1 MERHIKTIRPA
12 AAMLRLSAAMMAVS
26 AVACTDNLE
35 KYNGEAGIYFAMR
48 VEDSAVNTDTLYSET
63 SSLPFIVTDDDMAVF
78 NLKVKILGAVSDK
91 DRQISIE
98 VVPEETD
105 ALAEDYDPLLP
116 GYTLP
121 AGAVFGSIP
130 ITFHR
135 TASLEGQERRLTVRL
150 VENSDFALPITMWRN
165 SSDEYVNVVRH
176 TIVISDKYVQ
186 LPGYAVGY
194 FGPFS
199 EKKMKLLLEVLG
211 LEISDFNEEM
221 PYTQAKAY
229 GQKFDRYLKEQKA
242 AGNTVYEEDGVTE
255 MTAGEYIY

>member
-26 AVACTDNLE
+26 AVACTDSLE

-48 VEDSAVNTDTLYSET
+48 VEDSAVN
-63 SSLPFIVTDDDMAVF
+63 IVTDDDMAVF
-78 NLKVKILGAVSDK
+78 NLKVKILGAVSDR

-116 GYTLP
+116 EYTLP

-165 SSDEYVNVVRH
+165 SSDEYVDVVKH
-176 TIVISDKYVQ
+176 TIIISDKYVQ

-199 EKKMKLLLEVLG
+199 EKKMALLLEVLG

-242 AGNTVYEEDGVTE
+242 AGHTVYEEDGVTE

>member
-1 MERHIKTIRPA
+1 MSKDIRKILPKALMPA
-12 AAMLRLSAAMMAVS
+12 AAALAAILPLS
-26 AVACTDNLE
+26 CTDSLE
-35 KYNGEAGIYFAMR
+35 TYSGEAGIYFAMR
-48 VEDSAVNTDTLYSET
+48 VESSAVNTDTLYCET
-63 SSLPFIVTDDDMAVF
+63 SSLPFIVTDADRAVF
-78 NLKVKILGAVSDK
+78 NLKVKILGAVSDR

-121 AGAVFGSIP
+121 AGAVFGNIP

-150 VENSDFALPITMWRN
+150 IGNNDFALPITLWKN
-165 SSDEYVNVVRH
+165 SSDEYVNVVKH
-176 TIVISDKYVQ
+176 TIIISDKYVQ
-186 LPGYAVGY
+186 LPGYAEGY

-242 AGNTVYEEDGVTE
+242 AGNTIYEDDGTE